1 MRAVCPMMR
10 LAPVALVLTAACAG
24 AKGKAEAAITTA
36 DQAIAAIAPDA
47 GKVLP
52 FEVQQLTDA
61 VTAAR
66 DTLAKGDFA
75 AALAAAAEIPAR
87 AQDVAAK
94 APAKREQLTAELD
107 TLGFAMSKNLA
118 AIQTKLDEF
127 AKTKRLP
134 KGLDAAT
141 LETVK
146 ATQASATQEWPQIKA
161 EIEAGDL
168 ASAFGKGT
176 VLRLKVSESLMAVGL
191 VAGDPAWHN
200 LTLPPK

>member
-1 MRAVCPMMR
+1 MRAVR
-10 LAPVALVLTAACAG
+10 LMIRLVPIALVLTAACAG
-24 AKGKAEAAITTA
+24 AKTKAEAAITTA

-75 AALAAAAEIPAR
+75 AALAAAADIPTR
-87 AQDVAAK
+87 AQEVAAK
-94 APAKREQLTAELD
+94 VPAKREQLTAELD
-107 TLGFAMSKNLA
+107 TMGFAMSRNLA
-118 AIQTKLDEF
+118 GIQAKLDEF

-134 KGLDAAT
+134 TSLDAAT
-141 LETVK
+141 LATVK
-146 ATQASATQEWPQIKA
+146 ETLASATQEWTQIKA
-161 EIEAGDL
+161 EIEGGEL

-176 VLRLKVSESLMAVGL
+176 VLRLKVSESLVAVGL